1 MPCRF
6 ESGLGHDDGNP
17 RFDLTGS
24 EARAFLIEC
33 VERIRKKL
41 NLLYSF
47 TNAFNFFW
55 LKLMLEQ
62 MVSVSVHSMRRFLYE
77 VKVISEFSP

>member
-6 ESGLGHDDGNP
+6 ESGLGHDERNP

-62 MVSVSVHSMRRFLYE
+62 MVSVSVHSMRAFYMRLR
-77 VKVISEFSP
+77 